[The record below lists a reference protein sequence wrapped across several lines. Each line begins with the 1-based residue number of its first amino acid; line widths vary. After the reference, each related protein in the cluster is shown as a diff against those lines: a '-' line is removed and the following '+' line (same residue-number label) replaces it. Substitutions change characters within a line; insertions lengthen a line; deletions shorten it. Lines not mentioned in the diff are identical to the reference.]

1 MTKVSHRRPRRSSL
15 LLSIWP
21 STLEFYAECFNLET
35 FLTSWLIRNFLLG
48 TAKTSKWGS
57 KGISSL
63 YIFALCRIRTYIHQ
77 SSPSSAAL
85 KKWYF
90 KQTKIPVFQIDNKTE
105 VCVARQRL
113 WWFDLIISANQQ
125 AKSFKQPKSLI
136 HVRSTWATRPLLFK
150 ALVQSILLQRPCMTH
165 NNIRSAFTSFILWA
179 FYLPKN

>member
-105 VCVARQRL
+105 VCVARQRFVVI
-113 WWFDLIISANQQ
+113 WFDHIS
-125 AKSFKQPKSLI
+125 QPTSKELQTTQEFDSCTKYLSHWASAI
-136 HVRSTWATRPLLFK
+136 QSARSK
-150 ALVQSILLQRPCMTH
+150 H
-165 NNIRSAFTSFILWA
+165 TSTTSMHDS
-179 FYLPKN
+179 